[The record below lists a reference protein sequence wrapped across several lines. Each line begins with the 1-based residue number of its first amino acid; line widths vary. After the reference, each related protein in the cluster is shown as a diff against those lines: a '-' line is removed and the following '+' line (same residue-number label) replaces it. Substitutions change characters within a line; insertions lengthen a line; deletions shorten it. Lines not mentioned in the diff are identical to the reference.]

1 MLTDGSRGARWISH
15 FGPLALILVAFV
27 VGAEAQQ
34 AGKAYRI
41 GFLAGTSAA
50 AVPLRSLREGLRELG
65 YVEDKNV
72 AFEYRFAQDK
82 NEQLPALAAELA
94 RSKVDVIVAHAT
106 PATRAVQQATSTIPI
121 VMISVGDPVGNGFV
135 ASLARPGGNVT
146 GLSNNDVGL
155 AAKRLDL
162 LKEAVPKLSRAAVLK
177 NPANP
182 NSELQFKETESAAR
196 VLAIEVQPVDVRD
209 PAGFEAAFSA
219 MAKAHAGA
227 FTVMGDPLFQSQ
239 ERRIADLAL
248 VRRLPS
254 IFPRSENVEVGGL
267 MSYGASLT
275 DMYRQ
280 AGVYVDRIL
289 KGAKP
294 GDLPV
299 EEPTRMQLVINRKTA
314 RALGLTI
321 PPGLLRRADRV
332 IE

>member
-1 MLTDGSRGARWISH
+1 
-15 FGPLALILVAFV
+15 
-27 VGAEAQQ
+27 
-34 AGKAYRI
+34 
-41 GFLAGTSAA
+41 
-50 AVPLRSLREGLRELG
+50 
-65 YVEDKNV
+65 
-72 AFEYRFAQDK
+72 
-82 NEQLPALAAELA
+82 
-94 RSKVDVIVAHAT
+94 T

-248 VRRLPS
+248 ARRLPS

-267 MSYGASLT
+267 M
-275 DMYRQ
+275 
-280 AGVYVDRIL
+280 
-289 KGAKP
+289 
-294 GDLPV
+294 
-299 EEPTRMQLVINRKTA
+299 
-314 RALGLTI
+314 
-321 PPGLLRRADRV
+321 
-332 IE
+332 